1 MKVSVNDSKGFLSTE
16 RLSKGP
22 WQAFERGIARL
33 LAHSDWE
40 INELVGGSGDH
51 GADIIAAYRDDK
63 GILHEFLYQ
72 AKFSEIN
79 KPLSVDIIGDL
90 KRAMEFYD
98 INRGVAVS
106 NRTLSE
112 SQEIRLES
120 LKNSGYQID
129 KFLSKNIYNNFSE
142 LPVWAKEKRALKE
155 YQVEALSSLQ
165 HVFTR
170 GDARGLICLATGLGK
185 TFVAASF
192 LRWLYEN
199 NQSINVLILANS
211 KSLIE
216 QFDRAIWSNLPKWI
230 ATHLVYDS
238 EKPTF
243 LEGVTLST
251 FQSFNDFHKK
261 SNGFYYD
268 IVIIDEAHHAPA
280 DTYLSVIK
288 NLEPKFLLG
297 LTATPF
303 RKDERD
309 VTKIFGQPLIYYS
322 VFEALRKGF
331 LAKVEY
337 HMHND
342 NIDQDWITQNSRKGH
357 TIKQLNKKIFLPER
371 DETICE
377 QIFKIWIDRKLERG
391 IIFCNSSEHAERIEK
406 LLKANFQ
413 LSVWS
418 LTNKIKNS
426 RERAKRLREFRT
438 GKCSILTCYDMLN
451 EGVDVPD
458 VDYIVFLRVTHSRV
472 YFLQQLGRGLR
483 YQEGKTLLVQDFVA
497 DIRRIKTIKSFQYDF
512 EEARKNEIED
522 LYIKNAFDLSFSSEQ
537 TTNFLDLVT
546 KDISEE
552 SDENDEVYFTEDVK
566 WYEQ

>member
-1 MKVSVNDSKGFLSTE
+1 MNELINDSKGFLSTE
-16 RLSKGP
+16 RLSKGT

-33 LAHSDWE
+33 LEHSGWE

-51 GADIIAAYRDDK
+51 GADIIAAFRDENK
-63 GILHEFLYQ
+63 QLLEYIYQ
-72 AKFSEIN
+72 AKFSETN
-79 KPLSVDIIGDL
+79 KPITVDIIGDL
-90 KRAMEFYD
+90 KRAMEYYE
-98 INRGVAVS
+98 IERGVAVS
-106 NRTLSE
+106 NRSISDSQNLKLRNLLSV
-112 SQEIRLES
+112 
-120 LKNSGYQID
+120 GYKID
-129 KFLSKNIYNNFSE
+129 TFLSKNIYDTYSQ
-142 LPVWAKEKRALKE
+142 LPPWAEEKRALKQ
-155 YQVEALSSLQ
+155 YQAEALSKLQ
-165 HVFTR
+165 SAFIK
-170 GDARGLICLATGLGK
+170 GDKRGLICLATGLGK

-199 NQSINVLILANS
+199 NPNLNILILANT

-216 QFDRAIWSNLPKWI
+216 QFDKAIWSNLPKWI

-238 EKPTF
+238 EKPPF
-243 LEGVTLST
+243 FEGVTLST
-251 FQSFNDFHKK
+251 FQSFQDFHKK
-261 SNGFYYD
+261 TNNFFYD
-268 IVIIDEAHHAPA
+268 VVIIDEAHHAPA
-280 DTYLSVIK
+280 DTYIGVIK
-288 NLEPKFLLG
+288 KLEPKFLLG

-309 VTKIFGQPLIYYS
+309 VTEVFGQPLVYYS
-322 VFEALRKGF
+322 VYKALQKGF

-337 HMHND
+337 HLNND
-342 NIDQDWITQNSRKGH
+342 NIDENWISENSRKGH

-377 QIFKIWIDRKLERG
+377 KIYKAWTERKLERG

-413 LSVWS
+413 MQVWS
-418 LTNKIKNS
+418 LTTRIKDS

-438 GKCSILTCYDMLN
+438 GKCNILTCYDMLN

-483 YQEGKTLLVQDFVA
+483 YKEGKTLLVQDFVA
-497 DIRRIKTIKSFQYDF
+497 DIRRLKRLKTFQNEF

-522 LYIKNAFDLSFSSEQ
+522 LYIKDAFNVSFSSEQ

-552 SDENDEVYFTEDVK
+552 AEEDDEFYLSEE
-566 WYEQ
+566 E

>member
-1 MKVSVNDSKGFLSTE
+1 MEALINDSKGFLSTE

-22 WQAFERGIARL
+22 WQAFERAIARL
-33 LAHSDWE
+33 LAHCGWE
-40 INELVGGSGDH
+40 INELVGGSGDQ
-51 GADIIAAYRDDK
+51 GADIIAAYR
-63 GILHEFLYQ
+63 GIDGSLLEFIYQ
-72 AKFSEIN
+72 AKFSENN

-90 KRAMEFYD
+90 KRAMEYYA
-98 INRGVAVS
+98 IERGVAVS
-106 NRTLSE
+106 NRVLSDA
-112 SQEIRLES
+112 QNLKLQT
-120 LKNSGYQID
+120 LKNTGYNID
-129 KFLSKNIYNNFSE
+129 TFFSKSVYDNYTQ
-142 LPVWAKEKRALKE
+142 LPPWAPEKRALKQ
-155 YQVEALSSLQ
+155 YQVEALSKLQ
-165 HVFTR
+165 HAYNR
-170 GDARGLICLATGLGK
+170 GDKQGLVCLATGLGK

-199 NQSINVLILANS
+199 NQNLNVLILANS

-216 QFDRAIWSNLPKWI
+216 QFDKSIWSNLPKWI
-230 ATHLVYDS
+230 STHLVYDS
-238 EKPTF
+238 EKPSF

-261 SNGFYYD
+261 NNEFFYD
-268 IVIIDEAHHAPA
+268 VIIVDEAHHAPA
-280 DTYLSVIK
+280 DTYSNVIK
-288 NLEPKFLLG
+288 KLQPRFLLG

-303 RKDERD
+303 RADERD
-309 VTKIFGQPLIYYS
+309 VTEIFGQPLIYYS
-322 VFEALRKGF
+322 VYKALQKGF

-337 HMHND
+337 HLHND
-342 NIDQDWITQNSRKGH
+342 NIDEDWITQNSRKGH

-377 QIFKIWIDRKLERG
+377 QVYKMWNNRKLERG

-406 LLKANFQ
+406 MLKINFQ
-413 LSVWS
+413 LPVWS
-418 LTNKIKNS
+418 LTTRVKDS
-426 RERAKRLREFRT
+426 RERARRLREFRT

-483 YQEGKTLLVQDFVA
+483 YKEGKTLLVQDFVA
-497 DIRRIKTIKSFQYDF
+497 DIRRIKRVKSFQEEY

-522 LYIKNAFDLSFSSEQ
+522 LFINNAFSVSFSSDH

-552 SDENDEVYFTEDVK
+552 MDEEDEVYLS
-566 WYEQ
+566 

>member
-1 MKVSVNDSKGFLSTE
+1 MNELINDTKGFLSTE
-16 RLSKGP
+16 RLSKGT

-33 LAHSDWE
+33 LEHTGWE

-51 GADIIAAYRDDK
+51 GADIIAAFRDENNQ
-63 GILHEFLYQ
+63 LLEFIFQ
-72 AKFSEIN
+72 AKFSETN
-79 KPLSVDIIGDL
+79 KPISVDIIGDL
-90 KRAMEFYD
+90 KRGMEYYE
-98 INRGVAVS
+98 IERGVAVS

-112 SQEIRLES
+112 SQN
-120 LKNSGYQID
+120 LKLNNLLSVGYNITT
-129 KFLSKNIYNNFSE
+129 FLSKNIFDTYSQ
-142 LPVWAKEKRALKE
+142 LPLWANEKRALKQ
-155 YQVEALSSLQ
+155 YQTEALSKLQ
-165 HVFTR
+165 SAYKR
-170 GDARGLICLATGLGK
+170 GDKQGLICLATGLGK

-199 NQSINVLILANS
+199 YQNINVLILANT

-216 QFDRAIWSNLPKWI
+216 QFDKAIWSNLPKWV

-243 LEGVTLST
+243 FEGVTLST
-251 FQSFNDFHKK
+251 FQSFNDFRKK
-261 SNGFYYD
+261 SGDFFYD
-268 IVIIDEAHHAPA
+268 VIIIDEAHHAPA
-280 DTYLSVIK
+280 DTYLDVIK
-288 NLEPKFLLG
+288 KLEPRFLLG

-309 VTKIFGQPLIYYS
+309 VTEIFGQPLVYYS
-322 VFEALRKGF
+322 VYKALQKGY

-337 HMHND
+337 HLHND
-342 NIDQDWITQNSRKGH
+342 NIDEDWIIQNSKKGH

-377 QIFKIWIDRKLERG
+377 KFFKTWTEKKLERG
-391 IIFCNSSEHAERIEK
+391 IIFCNSSEHAERIEN

-413 LSVWS
+413 LPVWS
-418 LTNKIKNS
+418 LTTRVKDS

-458 VDYIVFLRVTHSRV
+458 VDFIVFLRVTHSRV

-483 YQEGKTLLVQDFVA
+483 YKEGKTLLVHDFVA
-497 DIRRIKTIKSFQYDF
+497 DIRRIKRLKSFQNEFD
-512 EEARKNEIED
+512 EARKNEIED
-522 LYIKNAFDLSFSSEQ
+522 LYTNNAFSISFTSEQ
-537 TTNFLDLVT
+537 TMNFLDLVT

-552 SDENDEVYFTEDVK
+552 TDEEDEVYFTE
-566 WYEQ
+566 

>member
-1 MKVSVNDSKGFLSTE
+1 MNELINDSKGFLSTE
-16 RLSKGP
+16 RLSKGT

-33 LAHSDWE
+33 LEHSGWE

-51 GADIIAAYRDDK
+51 GADIIAAFRDENK
-63 GILHEFLYQ
+63 QLLEYIYQ
-72 AKFSEIN
+72 AKFSETN
-79 KPLSVDIIGDL
+79 KPITVDIIGDL
-90 KRAMEFYD
+90 KRAMEYYE
-98 INRGVAVS
+98 IERGVAVS
-106 NRTLSE
+106 NRSISDSQNIKLRNLLSV
-112 SQEIRLES
+112 
-120 LKNSGYQID
+120 GYKID
-129 KFLSKNIYNNFSE
+129 TFLSKNIYDTYSQ
-142 LPVWAKEKRALKE
+142 LPPWGEEKRALKQ
-155 YQVEALSSLQ
+155 YQAEALSKLQ
-165 HVFTR
+165 SAFLK
-170 GDARGLICLATGLGK
+170 GDKRGLICLATGLGK

-199 NQSINVLILANS
+199 NPNLNILILANT

-216 QFDRAIWSNLPKWI
+216 QFDKAIWSNLPKWI

-238 EKPTF
+238 EKPPF
-243 LEGVTLST
+243 FEGVTLST
-251 FQSFNDFHKK
+251 FQSFQDFHKK
-261 SNGFYYD
+261 TNNFFYD
-268 IVIIDEAHHAPA
+268 VVIIDEAHHAPA
-280 DTYLSVIK
+280 DTYIGVIK
-288 NLEPKFLLG
+288 KLEPKFLLG

-309 VTKIFGQPLIYYS
+309 VTEVFGQPLVYYS
-322 VFEALRKGF
+322 VYKALQKGF

-337 HMHND
+337 HLNND
-342 NIDQDWITQNSRKGH
+342 NIDENWISENSRKGH

-377 QIFKIWIDRKLERG
+377 KIYKVWTERKLERG

-413 LSVWS
+413 MQVWS
-418 LTNKIKNS
+418 LTTRIKDS

-438 GKCSILTCYDMLN
+438 GKCNILTCYDMLN

-483 YQEGKTLLVQDFVA
+483 YKEGKTLLVQDFVA
-497 DIRRIKTIKSFQYDF
+497 DIRRLKRLKTFQNEF

-522 LYIKNAFDLSFSSEQ
+522 LYIKDAFNVSFSSEQ

-552 SDENDEVYFTEDVK
+552 AEEDDEFYLSEE
-566 WYEQ
+566 E

>member
-1 MKVSVNDSKGFLSTE
+1 MEALINESKGFLSTE

-33 LAHSDWE
+33 LAHSGSE

-51 GADIIAAYRDDK
+51 GADIIAAFRDSDEQLLEY
-63 GILHEFLYQ
+63 IYQ
-72 AKFSEIN
+72 AKFSETN
-79 KPLSVDIIGDL
+79 KPISVDIIGDL
-90 KRAMEFYD
+90 KRAMEYYG
-98 INRGVAVS
+98 IERGVAVS
-106 NRTLSE
+106 NRTISE
-112 SQEIRLES
+112 SQN
-120 LKNSGYQID
+120 LKWQTLRNTGYNIET
-129 KFLSKNIYNNFSE
+129 FLSKSIYDTYIQL
-142 LPVWAKEKRALKE
+142 LPWATEKRALKQ
-155 YQVEALSSLQ
+155 YQVEALSELQ
-165 HVFTR
+165 EAYLR
-170 GDARGLICLATGLGK
+170 GDGHGLICLATGLGK
-185 TFVAASF
+185 TFVAATF

-199 NQSINVLILANS
+199 NPTLNVLILANT

-216 QFDRAIWSNLPKWI
+216 QFDKSIWSNLPKWV
-230 ATHLVYDS
+230 ATHLIYDS
-238 EKPTF
+238 EKAAF

-280 DTYLSVIK
+280 DTYLEVIK
-288 NLEPKFLLG
+288 KLQPKFLLG

-309 VTKIFGQPLIYYS
+309 VAAIFGQPLVYYS
-322 VFEALRKGF
+322 VYKALQKGY

-337 HMHND
+337 HLHND
-342 NIDQDWITQNSRKGH
+342 NIDEDWITQNSRKGH
-357 TIKQLNKKIFLPER
+357 TIKQLNKKIFIPER

-377 QIFKIWIDRKLERG
+377 KIYKLWGDRKLERG

-413 LSVWS
+413 LAVWS
-418 LTNKIKNS
+418 LTNKIKDS

-458 VDYIVFLRVTHSRV
+458 VDFIVFLRVTHSRV

-483 YQEGKTLLVQDFVA
+483 YKEGKTLLVQDFVA
-497 DIRRIKTIKSFQYDF
+497 DIRRIKRLKSFQNEF

-522 LYIKNAFDLSFSSEQ
+522 LYINDAFNISFTSEQ
-537 TTNFLDLVT
+537 TANFLDLVS

-552 SDENDEVYFTEDVK
+552 ADEGDEVFLTE
-566 WYEQ
+566 